1 MRLLDRYLLREL
13 LVPLAYCL
21 GGFLIF
27 WIAFD
32 LFNELSRFQSQKL
45 KGLDVLEYYAVKT
58 PELLLT
64 VLPVALLL
72 ALLYALTNHAR
83 HNELTA
89 MRAAGVSLWRL
100 GAPYL
105 AVGLVF
111 SAGLFLFNEWLVPA
125 GNARAEEILERRTAN
140 RAGADERRWVRQF
153 NFSNDRDG
161 RVWNV
166 GAYHPDT
173 GEMRD
178 VRVEW
183 FLPNGAR
190 RELYAQTGARTNG
203 AWVFR
208 QTTLLSYDPPDL
220 TLPRR
225 QPFAEMTMA
234 EFTETP
240 ELLRSELKISGTTR
254 AKAAKRV
261 RFTLAEIF
269 SYLRLHPG
277 LTGETHALIYTQ
289 LHARLAA
296 PWTCLVVV
304 FIALPFG
311 ALTGRR
317 NVFVGVASS
326 IFICFAFFLLQQLG
340 LNFGTGG
347 HLPPWLAAWLPNAL
361 FAAGGIAFTLRVR

>member
-1 MRLLDRYLLREL
+1 
-13 LVPLAYCL
+13 
-21 GGFLIF
+21 
-27 WIAFD
+27 
-32 LFNELSRFQSQKL
+32 
-45 KGLDVLEYYAVKT
+45 VLEYYTVKT
-58 PELLLT
+58 PELMMT
-64 VLPVALLL
+64 VLPIALLL

-105 AVGLVF
+105 AVGFLF
-111 SAGLFLFNEWLVPA
+111 SAGLFLLNEWLVPA
-125 GNARAEEILERRTAN
+125 GNNRAEEILERRAAK
-140 RAGADERRWVRQF
+140 RPGADERKWVQKLNF
-153 NFSNDRDG
+153 NNDRDG

-166 GAYHPDT
+166 GAYHLDT

-183 FLPNGAR
+183 FLENGAR
-190 RELYAQTGARTNG
+190 RELYAQSGARTNG

-208 QTTLLSYDPPDL
+208 RTTLLSYDPPDL
-220 TLPRR
+220 NLPRR
-225 QPFAEMTMA
+225 QSAAEMTMT

-240 ELLRSELKISGTTR
+240 DLLRSEIKISGTTR

-261 RFTLAEIF
+261 RFTLVEIF

-277 LTGETHALIYTQ
+277 LTGEMRSLIHTQ

-311 ALTGRR
+311 TMSGRR

-326 IFICFAFFLLQQLG
+326 IFICFAFFLMQQLG

-347 HLPPWLAAWLPNAL
+347 HLPPWFAAWLPNAL
-361 FAAGGIAFTLRVR
+361 FAAGGITFTLRAK